1 MFYIPENFKREM
13 IDLHGEE
20 DGRAW
25 LDRLPTILTDC
36 ERRWNISIE
45 PPFPNL
51 TFNYVAPA
59 RRADGTRVIVKAS
72 SPTHEFQWES
82 EALRLF
88 DGHGMAQLLD
98 SNKDDEVML
107 LEYLY
112 PGTLLRDVEDDE
124 EATGIAA
131 SVMREMWRPAPEHHS
146 FKTVQDWGEGFT
158 RLREHYNGG
167 SGPFPPV
174 LLEEAETLYAEL
186 CDSMTD
192 LVLLHG
198 DLHHENILAAQRQP
212 WLGID
217 PKGIIGE
224 AAYETGSW
232 LRNPYPGLMKLPQPG
247 RILARR
253 IDQFAGELGFERAR
267 IRDWA
272 VSQAVLSAWWGIED
286 FGYMQDE
293 ALAIAELL
301 ASIKP

>member
-1 MFYIPENFKREM
+1 MFYIPEDFRLEM
-13 IDLHGEE
+13 IALHGEE

-25 LDRLPTILTDC
+25 LDRLPTILSDC
-36 ERRWNISIE
+36 ERRWNISID

-51 TFNYVAPA
+51 SFNYVAPA
-59 RRADGTRVIVKAS
+59 RRADGTRVIVKAC
-72 SPTHEFQWES
+72 SPTGEFKWES

-107 LEYLY
+107 LEYLS
-112 PGTLLRDVEDDE
+112 PGTLLRDIEDDE
-124 EATGIAA
+124 AATSVAA
-131 SVMREMWRPAPEHHS
+131 SVMREMWRPTPEHHS
-146 FKTVQDWGEGFT
+146 FKTVQDWGKGFT
-158 RLREHYNGG
+158 RLRDHFNGG
-167 SGPFPPV
+167 SGPFPPT
-174 LLEEAETLYAEL
+174 LLEEAETLYTEL

-232 LRNPYPGLMKLPQPG
+232 LRNPYPGLMRLPQPG
-247 RILARR
+247 RTLALR
-253 IDQFAGELGFERAR
+253 IDQFAEELGFERAR

-272 VSQAVLSAWWGIED
+272 VAQAVLSAWWGLED
-286 FGYMQDE
+286 FGYVEDE

-301 ASIKP
+301 ASIKR